1 MIWIKRRSEG
11 FAVSSIA
18 ALEYDNAISPYLSVV
33 MNRTSY
39 TVTLL
44 QYADVPTIKALEFI
58 FPKTNIL
65 G

>member
-1 MIWIKRRSEG
+1 
-11 FAVSSIA
+11 
-18 ALEYDNAISPYLSVV
+18 

-39 TVTLL
+39 TVKLL
-44 QYADVPTIKALEFI
+44 RYADVPTIKALEFI